1 LHFSIRD
8 TGIGIPVDRLARL
21 FRPFTQADVST
32 TRHYGGTG
40 LGLAICKRLV
50 ELMGGK
56 MWAESIPEKGST
68 FNFTLSLQSAPQSAR
83 RTLATAQPQLANLRL
98 LVVDDNLTNC
108 RILTLQAG
116 KWGMVTRNTQSA
128 Q

>member
-8 TGIGIPVDRLARL
+8 TGIGIPVDRLSRL
-21 FRPFTQADVST
+21 FRPFTQADAST

-56 MWAESIPEKGST
+56 MWAESIPGKGST
-68 FNFTLSLQSAPQSAR
+68 FHFTLPLQAAPQITPFR
-83 RTLATAQPQLANLRL
+83 FEGPQPQLAGLRL
-98 LVVDDNLTNC
+98 LVVDDNLTN
-108 RILTLQAG
+108 G
-116 KWGMVTRNTQSA
+116 
-128 Q
+128 